1 MSTDQSTRIVEFVT
15 AVTKAMGLSLTA
27 TVVETPELLRVDLSG
42 EGGEWLVRK
51 RGETLNALQHIVS
64 TVFRDD
70 LPEDQ
75 RLAVDCLGFRQDKD
89 AELHRMAQFVAEKA
103 VTSGATQEMGPL
115 NPYERR
121 IVHMAVAERGDATS
135 ESVGDA
141 FMKTV
146 MISRKG

>member
-15 AVTKAMGLSLTA
+15 AVTRAMGLSLTA

-64 TVFRDD
+64 SVFRDD

-103 VTSGATQEMGPL
+103 VASGTTQEMGPL

-135 ESVGDA
+135 ESIGDA

-146 MISRKG
+146 MISRKS

>member
-1 MSTDQSTRIVEFVT
+1 MTTDHGTRIVEFVT
-15 AVTKAMGLSLTA
+15 AVTGAMGLSLTA

-75 RLAVDCLGFRQDKD
+75 RIAVDCLGFRQDKD
-89 AELHRMAQFVAEKA
+89 AELRRMAQFVAEKA
-103 VTSGATQEMGPL
+103 VTSGAMQEMGPL

-135 ESVGDA
+135 ESIGDA

-146 MISRKG
+146 LISPKG

>member
-1 MSTDQSTRIVEFVT
+1 MSTGQSTRIVEFVT
-15 AVTKAMGLSLTA
+15 AVTSAMGLSLTA

-89 AELHRMAQFVAEKA
+89 AELRRMAQFVTERA
-103 VTSGATQEMGPL
+103 VTSGTTQEMGPL

-135 ESVGDA
+135 ESIGDA

-146 MISRKG
+146 LISRKG

>member
-1 MSTDQSTRIVEFVT
+1 MSTDQSIRIVEFVT
-15 AVTKAMGLSLTA
+15 AVTAAMGLSLTA

-89 AELHRMAQFVAEKA
+89 AELRRMAQFVTERA
-103 VTSGATQEMGPL
+103 VTSGTTQEMGPL

-135 ESVGDA
+135 ESIGDA

-146 MISRKG
+146 LISRKG

>member
-15 AVTKAMGLSLTA
+15 AVTGAMGLSLTA

-64 TVFRDD
+64 AVFRDD

-89 AELHRMAQFVAEKA
+89 AELRRMAQFVAEKA
-103 VTSGATQEMGPL
+103 VIAGTTQEMGPL

-121 IVHMAVAERGDATS
+121 IVHMAVAERGDATT
-135 ESVGDA
+135 ESIGDA

-146 MISRKG
+146 LISPKG